1 MLSFKNGLAPVKK
14 NGKWG
19 FIDSKNKLIL
29 PYRYD
34 GASSFINGMARVR
47 LAELTGMIDKKGK
60 EIIPLQFQHITYLS
74 DYILVNDERAF
85 GLLDKKG
92 NWLLP
97 CMYAKIEMVDSTI
110 LRVEINNKFGYYN
123 IISCEFIWKENGV
136 N

>member
-1 MLSFKNGLAPVKK
+1 MVRVKNNGKCGLIDSSGKVIIPFEFDDVLSFKNGLAPVKK

-85 GLLDKKG
+85 GLLDKKEIG
-92 NWLLP
+92 YCP
-97 CMYAKIEMVDSTI
+97 VCMLKLS
-110 LRVEINNKFGYYN
+110 
-123 IISCEFIWKENGV
+123 W
-136 N
+136 